1 MWDKARLA
9 AGVRPKSVKD
19 KSLDPVVSYGSEL
32 APTSKYIWEALEDME
47 AKDCIAKGVEIDA
60 WRPLR
65 KPKCGKVK
73 DIKPEQIAFDT
84 IWNQEAA
91 DPLTPIGHGK
101 CELITGVC

>member
-1 MWDKARLA
+1 M
-9 AGVRPKSVKD
+9 
-19 KSLDPVVSYGSEL
+19 
-32 APTSKYIWEALEDME
+32 
-47 AKDCIAKGVEIDA
+47 
-60 WRPLR
+60 R

-101 CELITGVC
+101 RELITGECQTMKNTIGMDTIWNQEMPLAKHRRVPLA